1 MILFSSTSPS
11 IFYKIRNN
19 LLYLF
24 SILYIVVIC
33 LWGVSNVAV
42 VESAAINTNGGS
54 TSDTYCPY
62 QALPDT
68 LNDLNFLGFDGEFH
82 IHETFY
88 YNFKNFQKSISFTLL
103 QKSAFRIYTAPHVVD
118 IDLWLYNKSDSSKA
132 VAHTSDMGGD
142 ENLYA
147 ELEAGE
153 YFIKFLFFGQNK
165 ASQLDCTT
173 ITLEIAITPTSLVQ
187 TRMQDFGCPSKQI
200 LPTIS
205 WTTLQNTGKL
215 TYDSD
220 VNQDGTVL
228 NINDI
233 GSTDLYKFAANIPF
247 TLPQSNT
254 INKYSVD
261 VSMGF
266 DFLTGGSLNVL
277 IQSADLPAPTN
288 LLCLKDGNCTIGVHL
303 SKSHSIIKTVLL
315 PGDYSIWIY
324 DQTQEKDLAIQLKCL
339 PFSMFIDIQP
349 AQQVEDFLNC
359 QSYFLPS
366 SFNEPGFIDDG
377 GFMYFDED
385 VYLDLSVKSVAITFN
400 LTQPSYFRTY
410 IPDFRV
416 DIDISLTKIGV
427 AQPIARSYKFGGEEE
442 INAQLNQGSYILT
455 LFYFGKNADVF
466 CDEYALEVA
475 IVPQTDY
482 IDSTC
487 TTSSPPDFSSINQTL
502 FNSASKSYSLNAVA
516 GQTTPRYQYV
526 FDKTDLNPQTLASVN
541 FTIPDDGD
549 EDGIYFFESIIESS
563 FVLGDIRL
571 VLTDLAMTQ
580 DQSNIVYVGSHDRN
594 RHIISLRIYPGD
606 YQIQIQTPRISQNQ
620 LDYLPSCLTYSL
632 SMIIK
637 PSNGDEFDQSCF
649 GLVSILPGDLN
660 TPAYLGTSN
669 RLHVSGEYLIPT
681 LPIFTSTSTYH
692 NFTVALDSILRVYT
706 QYNKVDIDLN
716 LYENGKLVS
725 WNTRFYTEEAMVYQ
739 LKKNTPYQLRI
750 KYFRLSISSIPAC
763 STFNLEMVISPLQEN
778 PKDSCKQLNQV
789 PSNLIPTPTLTP
801 FFSSES
807 YNFNQNSSAMTF
819 KLPFVVPEKS
829 GSAIFRAVLSYD
841 FIWNNLAIVLKSS
854 SSANTISDG
863 VLGYNR
869 HEIEILEL
877 VPGSYEL
884 DIYEPFP
891 TQSNQ
896 LNLKNCVDFV
906 LEVGIQIK
914 DESDVDKDTVVCPVL
929 MFPST
934 LNSIGYLSALS
945 GDSLYFQ
952 ESVLADVLT
961 GKDVVTFSTK
971 DTEESSLVRIY
982 IPAHK
987 KLDINVI
994 LSYTSSGATI
1004 VASRAIGEDII
1015 YVHLDADD
1023 YTITFYYYGLGGP
1036 IPKLE
1041 DCPSFDVFISIVPDS
1056 QLLKNKMITSACP
1069 NTAPIPTTVQGNT
1082 PVSNQ
1087 YYRSMSITPQV
1098 TSIPFTTTNYTHFYA
1113 NLDYN
1118 DLVASMAMKLEGN
1131 YTKLGENIRLRYSPL
1146 YQGGEAFINEVIPPG
1161 SYVLTIY
1168 DAFKSPVP
1176 FNSIKCAP
1184 FSFSYYLNAS
1194 AGVSPTCEAI
1204 PLPTDIS
1211 KGGEAIGGPQTKTGE
1226 VRLSTR
1232 RALIPNDK
1240 RPTRISFINPSAV
1253 SFIRILTTADPGND
1267 IDFFIFQNASSTFP
1281 LYSSIQSVTTDNNVW
1296 KLVPQSTPYVLEIKY
1311 FKINTKVNCNFF
1323 SFDLAISNIQTI
1335 QNELLCPSNPPS
1347 EDVQVP
1353 PGGVSFPYGKD
1364 VQIGSDGYYF
1374 SKSRVDLNT
1383 HDGIFSYGISLTVM
1397 GPILMYAN
1405 LGFDFLANDF
1415 NMILSNVSSTGAL
1428 TPLARGIDS
1437 IPINDNSEV
1446 DIYNTINYQLDSGKY
1461 LLQITEDV
1469 DYNSFGLN
1477 VSCHSFTFSLRASSQ
1492 VSGIGPRV
1500 TGVSPKSATNLL
1512 VNKDY
1517 TITVIFSETFQLP
1530 QASVGTVL
1538 LDYIVNNRAIFLQ
1551 STAKNAA
1558 VINANAAVSFK
1569 DLSIMLTFPK
1579 ESIVPGVTY
1588 ILRVDATYFVNSNNI
1603 IFANENTTL
1612 DHTYAFL
1619 GCNCNGHG
1627 TCGDDGV
1634 TCVCKD
1640 PWAGNDCSKCKAGYH
1655 GVASQCVPNTYCD
1668 GDNTCNGHGKCSD
1681 GNGYPE
1687 CKCNTGYD
1695 SSSNSF
1701 CGSCAFGYSGYP
1713 KCVYTPDD
1721 EPTFCMAPILPSSL
1735 NSFEYLGFQS
1745 SVHLQDNFYLDIV
1758 SGGHDIFF
1766 TITETSVLRVYS
1778 EPHQLDV
1785 DLWLYN
1791 ATSTGDIV
1799 NTVDRSITFN
1809 HEEVVLDVLDAGSY
1823 LLSLKYYDWGK
1834 LKSNCPTF
1842 NLELAIDT
1850 LAELQSKT
1858 DALKLCNGATK
1869 LPDSTNIPKTI
1880 NQEFT
1885 FDDPSIGFIAPVS
1898 NTKNT
1903 LYLWNYTFTVA
1914 PTQDGKVALADIE
1927 IGYQF
1932 LPGDLSL
1939 VIQSGDGKG
1948 GLTCKGSTDTTVS
1961 GCVYGDNELN
1971 RNVIHAT
1978 LVPGI
1983 YTIWI
1988 YAPEF
1993 NNATN
1998 MNCAPFNFKSKFV
2011 FINDDEDYF
2020 NCEGEILPKSLNNP
2034 QFLINNYLHVQDLYL
2049 VDSKHSNITFN
2060 VGVTS
2065 FIRVNAQQNNAIVM
2079 ITLINSKTNEVFD
2092 KDSSVIFLRIAPG
2105 DYIITIESNHISSAK
2120 NFCPLLNI
2128 EIAIEDVNT
2137 PLLTPPICPETGVKN
2152 TPSFNFDTLPF
2163 VFENGTLHKKIYT
2176 VSSKSEQIVSAYPF
2190 TVTQSVQFY
2199 SAVASEFLRGD
2210 LRINLY
2216 KILDDNRK
2224 SQMLFIQGNHDYN
2237 YNWIQE
2243 TLEAGSYMAKI
2254 ERPQFNI
2261 GSGQPTCIPFEF
2273 EFSLHPLSAVP
2284 KCPGESIPLSWNTIR
2299 FLGTEGKMHYQSD
2312 NFVVPQG
2319 KYTHV
2324 EIPLQTVNDSIIR
2337 IYVNPHIVDIDI
2349 RLKDPF
2355 TNQTLISG
2363 SNLINTE
2370 ESFVYQLSA
2379 GSVYYLQLQ
2388 FWKWSNNIPLC
2399 NVFSLEIA
2407 VAPVSGIK
2415 PAQCKDNASYWPTVP
2430 STFIGDLYDY
2440 SSLDSDTQYYFQQAA
2455 TALQSKEYTFTTKS
2469 VTNIH
2474 VQVGYDFLTG
2484 DLAIKLISLSTKN
2497 KKVYYGTIAPNRNI
2511 LEVTN
2516 LPIGNYQLVI
2526 YEPFS
2531 SMKSIMGCSF
2541 FNFDFYLE
2549 PNSNYNQEDGFYH
2562 YLPST
2567 LDSYAYLNYDMSTH
2581 LQGEYMMFD
2590 GIDAHNT
2597 VPFTITG
2604 SDSFIRVQASILPD
2618 DESDVHSDILTPF
2631 VKIDSSQPGSL
2642 AQILKPGQYTLQ
2654 ILPGLRPSPNTAVN
2668 LEIAIATV
2676 EQVNK
2681 SINAITAPI
2690 NCATSA
2696 PVSINPSAIDG
2707 SFYYSETLYAS
2718 YDKVTNISIINHSP
2732 FVLTQPTLVYI
2743 QIGYQFLL
2751 GDFDMYIA
2759 SEDRRSLRLLGKS
2772 NRNTNEINVI
2782 LPAGSYSLTIVN
2794 PVKTPTDFGQHCTP
2808 YRLSIALRSSSS
2820 TGHTD
2825 CSIFNS
2831 IPWDLNSE
2839 IGGSVG
2845 FGGPIDGEGNLRL
2858 YSDDFMAPSTGST
2871 QNISFTIGQPTFVN
2885 IFTVDDLTASIDA
2898 DIFVKN
2904 TANDQDLL
2912 YDVTLHNTAQ
2922 HSMLFVA
2929 NPPKSGLQ
2937 SNFSISLTF
2946 KGVSKDACPAFGL
2959 QLVMKPV
2966 SYLTN
2971 QLYCTKN
2978 FQPKLPNTNPKPNQY
2993 GVVNEYISSSMPGDY
3008 INGMATANNQFEYNI
3023 DFSLDRISRIE
3034 ASISFDS
3041 IATNFYLKLSTR
3053 TTDKTGKV
3061 VRNSISTGDWNAENS
3076 FGETTMT
3083 SSISSSRLAI
3093 GNYSITIIQPKYQP
3107 NSWIT
3112 SSIYGELCFP
3122 FTYSLTIM
3130 DRNQV
3135 YAGSVTP
3142 SNAFNLLPNHDLT
3155 LVFQTHSTLYSDSQA
3170 TILCNSS
3177 QYIKDTF
3184 YLASQSSSDT
3194 IAPSNVICGADD
3206 GTKWTFVFSNDSLVA
3221 DSSYILSIRDG
3232 KLFDSNAVPAT
3243 LPPQHIYTMLD
3254 TSCSNNGYFKD
3265 SGCICAKGYTGVDCY
3280 NCAPDYH
3287 NIDTQGSP
3295 VCVKSQCE
3303 PYYCGC
3309 DPNNNSTCT
3318 QLGKCITNPDGNAV
3332 CICSGPYNGTTC
3344 NKCALGYHNYPYC
3357 TVWKDCGDCG
3367 KGSCDHENGQC
3378 TCPDNYQGPSCSQ
3391 CADGYSGSDCKKN
3404 GSGAIVALEV
3414 IGALVAASI
3423 LIGAAIWYIRNRY
3436 RSGVTRYK
3444 MLPKFD
3450 FDNDGEHTTQFPGLY
3465 DDDDDAFGG
3474 SGGDNSANK
3483 NDKSINRSGGKT
3495 HVFSFSGMPSSAI
3508 DSDDDDYEQQQKVKA
3523 ENHKTNHLFDM

>member
-1 MILFSSTSPS
+1 MIL
-11 IFYKIRNN
+11 FYKIRNN

-24 SILYIVVIC
+24 SILYLVIC

-54 TSDTYCPY
+54 TSDSYCPY
-62 QALPDT
+62 QALPDSF
-68 LNDLNFLGFDGEFH
+68 NDLNFLGFDGEFH

-88 YNFKNFQKSISFTLL
+88 YNFKNFQKSITFTLT

-118 IDLWLYNKSDSSKA
+118 IDLWLYNKSDPTKA

-147 ELEAGE
+147 ELEAGD
-153 YFIKFLFFGQNK
+153 YSIKFLFFGQNK

-173 ITLEIAITPTSLVQ
+173 ITLEVAITPTSLIQSRNQGFV
-187 TRMQDFGCPSKQI
+187 CPNKAI

-205 WTTLQNTGKL
+205 WTTLQNSGKL

-220 VNQDGTVL
+220 VNQDGTTL
-228 NINDI
+228 NINDN
-233 GSTDLYKFAANIPF
+233 GSSDLYKFNASIPF
-247 TLPQSNT
+247 TLPQLNK

-261 VSMGF
+261 ISLGF

-277 IQSADLPAPTN
+277 IQSAELPPPSN

-315 PGDYSIWIY
+315 PGDYIIWIY
-324 DQTQEKDLAIQLKCL
+324 DQTQEKDLAIQLPCL
-339 PFSMFIDIQP
+339 PFSMFIDINP

-359 QSYFLPS
+359 QSFFLPS
-366 SFNEPGFIDDG
+366 SFNEPGYIDDG

-385 VYLDLSVKSVAITFN
+385 VYLDLSVKSVPITFN
-400 LTQPSYFRTY
+400 ISQPSYFRTF

-427 AQPIARSYKFGGEEE
+427 AQPIARSYKFGGDEE
-442 INAQLNQGSYILT
+442 INAQLDQGSYILT
-455 LFYFGKNADVF
+455 LYYFGKNADVF
-466 CDEYALEVA
+466 CDEYPLEVA
-475 IVPQTDY
+475 IIPQSDY

-487 TTSSPPDFSSINQTL
+487 TTSNLPAELSTINQTL
-502 FNSASKSYSLNAVA
+502 FNSATKSFTLNAA
-516 GQTTPRYQYV
+516 SGQTIPQYQYV
-526 FDKTDLNPQTLASVN
+526 FKKDNINPQIITTAN

-549 EDGIYFFESIIESS
+549 EDGIYFFESIVESS
-563 FVLGDIRL
+563 FVLADIRL
-571 VLTDLAMTQ
+571 VITDLAMNE
-580 DQSNIVYVGSHDRN
+580 DQSNIVYIGSHDRN
-594 RHIISLRIYPGD
+594 RHIISLRLYPGD
-606 YQIQIQTPRISQNQ
+606 YMIQLQTPAISPNQ
-620 LDYLPSCLTYSL
+620 INYLPTCLTFSL

-637 PSNGDEFDQSCF
+637 PSNGDEFDPSCF
-649 GLVSILPGDLN
+649 GLVNILPGNLN

-692 NFTVALDSILRVYT
+692 NFTVTQDSILRVYT

-739 LKKNTPYQLRI
+739 LKKGSPYQLRI
-750 KYFRLSISSIPAC
+750 KYFRLSITSIPPC

-778 PKDSCKQLNQV
+778 PKDSCKELNQV
-789 PSNLIPTPTLTP
+789 PSNLIPTPTKTP
-801 FFSSES
+801 FFSSGS
-807 YNFNQNSSAMTF
+807 YNFNQNSSAITF
-819 KLPFVVPEKS
+819 KLPFVVPS
-829 GSAIFRAVLSYD
+829 VSLFRAVLSYD

-854 SSANTISDG
+854 SSSNIISDG
-863 VLGYNR
+863 VLGFNR
-869 HEIEILEL
+869 HEIEIIEL

-891 TQSNQ
+891 TQASQ

-914 DESDVDKDTVVCPVL
+914 DDSDVDKDTVVCPVL

-934 LNSIGYLSALS
+934 FNSIGYLSPLS

-952 ESVLADVLT
+952 ETVLADVLT
-961 GKDVVTFSTK
+961 GKDVITFSTK
-971 DTEESSLVRIY
+971 DSGESSLVRIY
-982 IPAHK
+982 VPAHN
-987 KLDINVI
+987 KLDINVV
-994 LSYTSSGATI
+994 LSYSSSGATI

-1036 IPKLE
+1036 IPRLE

-1056 QLLKNKMITSACP
+1056 QLLKNKVITSTCP
-1069 NTAPIPTTVQGNT
+1069 NKTPLPTSIVSNLPT
-1082 PVSNQ
+1082 SNQ
-1087 YYRSMSITPQV
+1087 YYRSMSITTQM
-1098 TSIPFTTTNYTHFYA
+1098 TTIPFTTTNFTHFYA

-1131 YTKLGENIRLRYSPL
+1131 YTKLGENIRLSYTPL

-1161 SYVLTIY
+1161 SYRLSIY
-1168 DAFKSPVP
+1168 DAFKGPAP

-1184 FSFSYYLNAS
+1184 FSFSYYINS
-1194 AGVSPTCEAI
+1194 TAGVAPTCEAI
-1204 PLPTDIS
+1204 PLPTDLS
-1211 KGGEAIGGPQTKTGE
+1211 KGGQAIGGPQSSTGE

-1232 RALIPNDK
+1232 RALIPKNTNT
-1240 RPTRISFINPSAV
+1240 PYRISFINPKVISY
-1253 SFIRILTTADPGND
+1253 IRIMTTSDSGND
-1267 IDFFIFQNASSTFP
+1267 LDFFIYQNATSDRP
-1281 LYSSIQSVTTDNNVW
+1281 LYSSTQAVTTDNNVW
-1296 KLVPQSTPYVLEIKY
+1296 KLAPQSIPYVLEIK
-1311 FKINTKVNCNFF
+1311 FFRINTKVNCNFF
-1323 SFDLAISNIQTI
+1323 TFDLAISNLGSIQS
-1335 QNELLCPSNPPS
+1335 ELLCPSNPPT

-1353 PGGVSFPYGKD
+1353 PGGVIFPYAKD

-1374 SKSRVDLNT
+1374 SSSRVELNT
-1383 HDGIFSYGISLTVM
+1383 NKKGIFSYGISLTVM
-1397 GPILMYAN
+1397 GPILLYAN

-1415 NMILSNVSSTGAL
+1415 NMILSNVSSSGSL

-1437 IPINDNSEV
+1437 IPINDNSDV
-1446 DIYNTINYQLDSGKY
+1446 DIYNTISYHLESGRY
-1461 LLQITEDV
+1461 LLEITEDV
-1469 DYNSFGLN
+1469 VYNSFGLN
-1477 VSCHSFTFSLRASSQ
+1477 VSCHSFTFSLRGSSL
-1492 VSGIGPRV
+1492 VSGVGPRV
-1500 TGVSPKSATNLL
+1500 TGISPKSANNLL

-1517 TITVIFSETFQLP
+1517 SITVIFSEAFSLP
-1530 QASVGTVL
+1530 TASVGTPL
-1538 LDYIVNNRAIFLQ
+1538 LDYILSKDAIFLQ

-1558 VINANAAVSFK
+1558 VINANAAISIK
-1569 DLSIMLTFPK
+1569 DLSIMVTFPK
-1579 ESIVPGVTY
+1579 DLIVPGVTY
-1588 ILRVDATYFVNSNNI
+1588 VLRVDATEFVNSQNI
-1603 IFANENTTL
+1603 IFSNENTTL
-1612 DHTYAFL
+1612 EHTYSFL

-1640 PWAGNDCSKCKAGYH
+1640 PWAGVDCSKCKAGYH

-1668 GDNTCNGHGKCSD
+1668 GDNTCNGHGKCTD

-1695 SSSNSF
+1695 SSNNSL

-1713 KCVYTPDD
+1713 KCIYTPDT

-1735 NSFEYLGFQS
+1735 NTFEYLGFQS
-1745 SVHLQDNFYLDIV
+1745 KVHIQDNFYLDIV

-1766 TITETSVLRVYS
+1766 TLNETSVLRCYT

-1791 ATSTGDIV
+1791 ATQQGDIV
-1799 NTVDRSITFN
+1799 NTIDRSITFN
-1809 HEEVVLDVLDAGSY
+1809 HEEVILDVLNPGSY

-1834 LKSNCPTF
+1834 LKTSCPTF

-1850 LAELQSKT
+1850 LAELKEKT
-1858 DALKLCNGATK
+1858 NALDLCKSQTK
-1869 LPDSTNIPKTI
+1869 LPDSSAIPKTI
-1880 NQEFT
+1880 IQDFT
-1885 FDDPSIGFIAPVS
+1885 YDNPSVGYVVS
-1898 NTKNT
+1898 VPNSKNL

-1948 GLTCKGSTDTTVS
+1948 GLSCKGSTDTSIS

-1998 MNCAPFNFKSKFV
+1998 MNCAPFNFKTKFV

-2034 QFLINNYLHVQDLYL
+2034 QFLINNYLHIQDLYL
-2049 VDSKHSNITFN
+2049 VDSKHSNISFTISTN
-2060 VGVTS
+2060 S

-2079 ITLINSKTNEVFD
+2079 ITLINSKTNEIFD

-2105 DYIITIESNHISSAK
+2105 TYIITIESNHISSAK

-2128 EIAIEDVNT
+2128 EIAIEDVTT
-2137 PLLTPPICPETGVKN
+2137 PLLAPPMCPESGIKD
-2152 TPSFNFDTLPF
+2152 TPSFTFNSLPF
-2163 VFENGTLHKKIYT
+2163 VFENGTLHKRIYT
-2176 VSSKSEQIVSAYPF
+2176 VSSKSQQVVSAYPF

-2199 SAVASEFLRGD
+2199 AAVASEFLRGD

-2216 KILDDNRK
+2216 KVLDDSRN

-2273 EFSLHPLSAVP
+2273 EFSVYPMSAVP

-2324 EIPLQTVNDSIIR
+2324 EIPIQVVNDSIIR
-2337 IYVNPHIVDIDI
+2337 VYVNPHIVDIDI

-2370 ESFVYQLSA
+2370 ESFVYKLTA

-2388 FWKWSNNIPLC
+2388 FWKWSNNIPQC
-2399 NVFSLEIA
+2399 NVFSLEMA
-2407 VAPVSGIK
+2407 VAPVADIK
-2415 PAQCKDNASYWPTVP
+2415 PNQCLNGASYWPTVP
-2430 STFIGDLYDY
+2430 STFVGDLYDY
-2440 SSLDSDTQYYFQQAA
+2440 SSLDTGTQYYFQQAS
-2455 TALQSKEYTFTTKS
+2455 TSLQSKEYTFSTKS
-2469 VTNIH
+2469 ITNIH

-2484 DLAIKLISLSTKN
+2484 DLALKLVSLSTKN

-2516 LPIGNYQLVI
+2516 LPIGTYQLVI

-2531 SMKSIMGCSF
+2531 SLKSIMGCSF

-2549 PNSNYNQEDGFYH
+2549 PSSNYDQEDGFYH

-2581 LQGEYMMFD
+2581 IQGEYMMYD
-2590 GIDAHNT
+2590 GVPAHNS

-2604 SDSFIRVQASILPD
+2604 SQSFIRVQASILPD
-2618 DESDVHSDILTPF
+2618 DENNVHSDILTPI
-2631 VKIDSSQPGSL
+2631 VKISGSSSGQIGSL
-2642 AQILKPGQYTLQ
+2642 AQILQPGQYTLQ
-2654 ILPGLRPSPNTAVN
+2654 ILPGAHPSPNTPVD

-2676 EQVNK
+2676 DQVAKAIK
-2681 SINAITAPI
+2681 SITAPT
-2690 NCATSA
+2690 NCANSDKIA
-2696 PVSINPSAIDG
+2696 INPSAADG

-2718 YDKVTNISIINHSP
+2718 YLKTSQQGIVNHSP
-2732 FVLTQPTLVYI
+2732 FILTQPTLVFV

-2751 GDFDMYIA
+2751 GDFDMYIT
-2759 SEDRRSLRLLGKS
+2759 SEDRKGLLLLGKS

-2782 LPAGSYSLTIVN
+2782 LPAGSYSLSIVN
-2794 PVKTPTDFGQHCTP
+2794 PSIIPSIFGEHCTP
-2808 YRLSIALRSSSS
+2808 YRLSIAFRSASSA
-2820 TGHTD
+2820 GHTD

-2831 IPWDLNSE
+2831 IPWDLNSPN
-2839 IGGSVG
+2839 GGSVE
-2845 FGGPIDGEGNLRL
+2845 FGGPIDGEGNLRF
-2858 YSDDFMAPSTGST
+2858 YSDDFIAPSTSST
-2871 QNISFTIGQPTFVN
+2871 QNITFTVSDPTFVN
-2885 IFTVDDLTASIDA
+2885 IFTIDDLTTSIDA
-2898 DIFVKN
+2898 DIFVAN
-2904 TANDQDLL
+2904 TNNDQDLL
-2912 YDVTLHNTAQ
+2912 YDVSLHNTAQ

-2929 NPPKSGLQ
+2929 NQPKSGI
-2937 SNFSISLTF
+2937 STDFSISLTF
-2946 KGVSKDACPAFGL
+2946 KGSSKDACPAFGL
-2959 QLVMKPV
+2959 QVVMKPV

-2978 FQPKLPNTNPKPNQY
+2978 FSPKLPNTNPTPNKD
-2993 GVVNEYISSSMPGDY
+2993 GVINEYVSSSIPGDY
-3008 INGMATANNQFEYNI
+3008 INSMAGTNNQFEYNI
-3023 DFSLDRISRIE
+3023 DFNLDRISRID

-3053 TTDKTGKV
+3053 TTDKTGKI
-3061 VRNSISTGDWNAENS
+3061 VRNTISTGDWNAENS
-3076 FGETTMT
+3076 FGGTTMT

-3093 GNYSITIIQPKYQP
+3093 GNYTLTIVQPKYQS
-3107 NSWIT
+3107 NSWVT

-3130 DRNQV
+3130 DRNSV
-3135 YAGSVTP
+3135 YVGSISP
-3142 SNAFNLLPNHDLT
+3142 SNGFNLLPNHDLNLIFT
-3155 LVFQTHSTLYSDSQA
+3155 THSTLYSN
-3170 TILCNSS
+3170 TTGPVVCNST
-3177 QYIKDTF
+3177 QYVKDSF
-3184 YLASQSSSDT
+3184 YLASQSSSDVL
-3194 IAPSNVICGADD
+3194 IPSNVICGADD
-3206 GTKWTFVFSNDSLVA
+3206 GTKWTIVFSNASLTA
-3221 DSSYILSIRDG
+3221 DSSYILTMRDNS
-3232 KLFDSNAVPAT
+3232 LFDSTGVPAI
-3243 LPPQHIYTMLD
+3243 LPPQHFYSMLD
-3254 TSCSNNGYFKD
+3254 TSCSNNGQFKD
-3265 SGCICAKGYTGVDCY
+3265 SVCQCALGYTGVDCN
-3280 NCAPDYH
+3280 NCAPKYH
-3287 NIDTQGSP
+3287 NINNQGSP
-3295 VCVKSQCE
+3295 ICVSSTCS
-3303 PYYCGC
+3303 PNYCGC

-3318 QLGKCITNPDGNAV
+3318 QLGKCQINSDNNAI
-3332 CICSGPYNGTTC
+3332 CICSKPYNGTTC
-3344 NKCALGYHNYPYC
+3344 NTCALGYRNWPYC

-3367 KGSCDHENGQC
+3367 KGSCDHDNGQC
-3378 TCPDNYQGPSCSQ
+3378 VCPNNYQGPSCSE

-3404 GSGAIVALEV
+3404 GSGAIIALEV
-3414 IGALVAASI
+3414 IGSLLVATI

-3444 MLPKFD
+3444 MLPRFD
-3450 FDNDGEHTTQFPGLY
+3450 FDNDGQHTTQFPGLY
-3465 DDDDDAFGG
+3465 DDEDDAFG
-3474 SGGDNSANK
+3474 SGDNSNK

-3495 HVFSFSGMPSSAI
+3495 HVFSFSSMPSSAV
-3508 DSDDDDYEQQQKVKA
+3508 DSDNDDDYEQQQKIKA
-3523 ENHKTNHLFDM
+3523 ENRKTNHLFDM